1 MNRRLAALPLAIL
14 AALGVGAGIARV
26 DLPRP
31 AFDLTYETLPLDDSG
46 AVDRAAAP
54 TRYWYKDHRSRIDSF
69 TLESGRPV
77 LQSSFIMDCDS
88 SRMVQ
93 VNWQER
99 TVMVTTF
106 DEWKRTMDRM
116 MELSSRYAAQ
126 APGQQAARP
135 NATGGVVTTT
145 TTWHDT
151 TAQRDWFGLPAR
163 YAEYTES
170 TTASADA
177 CYPAD
182 RSTEMRVW
190 TTDLELPLCL
200 PPFDLTDTATPTFGG
215 GGGCTD
221 RHEAKVIGSPRRIGF
236 LLRTETIT
244 DDGGTRR
251 SSGFEVTSLA
261 RASLADSLFQPPA
274 GFQRIDMEALYGGMG
289 QLEAGAGPG
298 AGVAEPVPPKAEG
311 VIRIGVAL
319 DLPPDAPADPRAVAR
334 EIADWIETRQGYDA
348 VPLTARD
355 RSGALAEA
363 PGVQAD
369 YVLFYDL
376 DEVKAGVSG
385 KGLLGGAIGGALG
398 ARAAG
403 GAMKLEVKGD
413 YELAAVPGGERV
425 ARDEIDEERGTED
438 PQADLTETLTDAARE
453 ALEALR

>member
-14 AALGVGAGIARV
+14 AALGVGAGVARV
-26 DLPRP
+26 DLPRA

-46 AVDRAAAP
+46 AVDRSAAP
-54 TRYWYKDHRSRIDSF
+54 TRYWYKDQRSRIDNFS
-69 TLESGRPV
+69 LDSGQPV
-77 LQSSFIMDCDS
+77 LESSFIMDCDS

-93 VNWQER
+93 VSWRER

-106 DEWKRTMDRM
+106 DEWKRTMEKV
-116 MELSSRYAAQ
+116 MELSSRYAGQ
-126 APGQQAARP
+126 APGQPAARP
-135 NATGGVVTTT
+135 SGTGGLVTST

-182 RSTEMRVW
+182 RSYEMRVW

-200 PPFDLTDTATPTFGG
+200 PPFDLTAATMPAVADG

-221 RHEAKVIGSPRRIGF
+221 RHESKVVGSPRRMGF

-244 DDGGTRR
+244 TDEGTRR
-251 SSGFEVTSLA
+251 SSGFEVTSLS
-261 RASLADSLFQPPA
+261 RAALADSLFQPPA
-274 GFQRIDMEALYGGMG
+274 GFQRIDMEALYGGMDAMD
-289 QLEAGAGPG
+289 LAGG
-298 AGVAEPVPPKAEG
+298 AAEPVSPKAEG

-334 EIADWIETRQGYDA
+334 EIADWIESHEGYDA
-348 VPLTARD
+348 VPLAARD

-363 PGVQAD
+363 PGVEAD
-369 YVLFYDL
+369 YVLVYSL
-376 DEVKAGVSG
+376 EEVKAGVSK
-385 KGLLGGAIGGALG
+385 KGLLGGAVGGALG

-403 GAMKLEVKGD
+403 GVMKLEVKGE
-413 YELAAVPGGERV
+413 YELAAVPGGERIT
-425 ARDEIDEERGTED
+425 REELDEERSTEN
-438 PQADLTETLTDAARE
+438 PQEDLTETLKEAAGA
-453 ALEALR
+453 ALETLR